1 MRCAPRFIPSFF
13 APHPPMT
20 PLTTLRCSFLA
31 AALGFTTQL
40 SAEDWG
46 AYVITPVSAPA
57 MVLEAV
63 DAGTTEGTRVS
74 IGNPAGAPHQKWF
87 IVPKGDGFYAIKP
100 SYSTTLTLAVDQG
113 GEKNGTNIV
122 LETDSGKPWQQWQIQ
137 KNDAGSYSL
146 IPRHAPTQGMDD
158 LGGKKEPGAKIDL
171 WQHNPNDQHLQ
182 WQIKPLAGSAIA
194 GAEAA
199 AAAPTYVA
207 PVIKPEDILPG
218 TIKQTQFNQSK
229 VFPGTVRDVTVFIP
243 AQYDGSKPSC
253 VYVKTDGYNAREK
266 TFLETLIATKEM
278 PVTIGVF
285 VKPGTLPA
293 PMKGT
298 MDRRNRDLEYD
309 GVGDENVRFLHD
321 ELLPFV
327 AKEFDLKLSTDGND
341 RCISGGSSGG
351 IAAFTAAWHRPEAFS
366 RVYAA
371 SGSWVAFRGGHEFPT
386 MVRKFEAKPIRAYL
400 TTATHDMENCAG
412 DWYLIDLEMDK
423 ALKFS
428 GYDYQFRSIEGRH
441 VAGYGENFLEAMAFL
456 WKGWPERVKAGT
468 SAPRAQEVIVPGQ
481 GWELLAEGF
490 KSTRGPTCSESGEV
504 FFADTSNNKIH
515 RIGLDGKVS
524 EFVGDTNAH
533 CVTMGADGKLY
544 TISEKS
550 GKLMSFDASGAGSV
564 VMEGILGHSILAMPN
579 GGLYLTTNG
588 DKPREEGT
596 VWYVKDGKKTQV
608 DKGIK
613 FATGMAYRP
622 DQWLLSVAEGHS
634 KWAYSYQINEDGTLK
649 NKERFFHL
657 YVADWEDDA
666 GPECLCYS
674 LEGRQFI
681 ATKSGVQISA
691 DDGPTQIILPV
702 PDRSRVSAVAIGG
715 KDKDTLYAFCM
726 NKIWKRKILQHAMGA
741 WSPWTKM
748 TGSKL

>member
-1 MRCAPRFIPSFF
+1 
-13 APHPPMT
+13 MT
-20 PLTTLRCSFLA
+20 PLATLRCSLLA

-63 DAGTTEGTRVS
+63 DAGTADGTRVS
-74 IGNPAGAPHQKWF
+74 IGNPAGAPNQKWF
-87 IVPKGDGFYAIKP
+87 IVSKGDGYYAIKP
-100 SYSTTLTLAVDQG
+100 SYSTTLTLAVDKG

-122 LETDSGKPWQQWQIQ
+122 LETDGGKPWQQWQIQ

-243 AQYDGSKPSC
+243 AQYDGSKPAC

-309 GVGDENVRFLHD
+309 GVGDENVRFLND

-386 MVRKFEAKPIRAYL
+386 MVRKFEAKPIRSYL

>member
-1 MRCAPRFIPSFF
+1 
-13 APHPPMT
+13 
-20 PLTTLRCSFLA
+20 
-31 AALGFTTQL
+31 
-40 SAEDWG
+40 
-46 AYVITPVSAPA
+46 

-63 DAGTTEGTRVS
+63 DAGTRDGTLVS
-74 IGNPAGAPHQKWF
+74 IGNPAGASNQKWF
-87 IVPKGDGFYAIKP
+87 IAPKGDGFYAIKP
-100 SYSTTLTLAVDQG
+100 SYSTTLTLSAAEG

-122 LETDSGKPWQQWQIQ
+122 LETDSGKPWQQWQIE
-137 KNDAGSYSL
+137 KNDAGSYAI
-146 IPRHAPTQGMDD
+146 IPRHAPTQGIDD
-158 LGGKKEPGAKIDL
+158 QGGRKEPGSKIDL
-171 WQHNPNDQHLQ
+171 WKRNPNDQHLQ

-194 GAEAA
+194 SAEAP
-199 AAAPTYVA
+199 AAPTYV
-207 PVIKPEDILPG
+207 PPTIKPEDILPG

-243 AQYDGSKPSC
+243 AQYDGSKPAC

-266 TFLETLIATKEM
+266 TFMETLIATKEM

-285 VKPGTLPA
+285 VRPGTLPA

-309 GVGDENVRFLHD
+309 GVGDENVRFLND

-327 AKEFDLKLSTDGND
+327 AKEFDLKMSTDGND

-412 DWYLIDLEMDK
+412 DWYLLDLEMDK

-428 GYDYQFRSIEGRH
+428 GYDHQFRSIEGRH
-441 VAGYGENFLEAMAFL
+441 VAGYAENYLEAMAFL
-456 WKGWPERVKAGT
+456 WKGWPERVKAGP
-468 SAPRAQEVIVPGQ
+468 SAPRAQEVIIPGE

-504 FFADTSNNKIH
+504 YFADTSNNKIH
-515 RIGLDGKVS
+515 RIGVDGKVS
-524 EFVGDTNAH
+524 EFVKDTNAH

-550 GKLMSFDASGAGSV
+550 GKLMSFDTSGAGSV
-564 VMEGILGHSILAMPN
+564 VMEGILGHSILAMPT
-579 GGLYLTTNG
+579 GALYVTTNG
-588 DKPREEGT
+588 DKPKEEGT
-596 VWYVKDGKKTQV
+596 VWLIKDGKKTLV

-634 KWAYSYQINEDGTLK
+634 KWAYSYQIDVDGTLK

-657 YVADWEDDA
+657 HVADWDDDA

-674 LEGRQFI
+674 IEGRQFI

-702 PDRSRVSAVAIGG
+702 PDRSRVTAVAIGG

>member
-1 MRCAPRFIPSFF
+1 MRQAPRYIPSFS
-13 APHPPMT
+13 T
-20 PLTTLRCSFLA
+20 PVMPSQHTIRRICLA
-31 AALGFTTQL
+31 AAIGFTSHL

-46 AYVITPVSAPA
+46 AYIIAPVSAPA

-63 DAGTTEGTRVS
+63 DAGTAEGTRVS
-74 IGNPAGAPHQKWF
+74 IGHPAGKAGQKWM
-87 IVPKGDGFYAIKP
+87 IVPKGDGYYGIKP
-100 SYSTTLTLAVDQG
+100 SYSTTLTLAADKG
-113 GEKNGTNIV
+113 GVKNGTGIV
-122 LETDSGKPWQQWQIQ
+122 LETDSGKDWQMWKIQ
-137 KNDAGSYSL
+137 KNEAGSYSI
-146 IPRHAPTQGMDD
+146 IPKHAPTQGMDD
-158 LGGKKEPGAKIDL
+158 LGGKKEAGAKIDL

-182 WQIKPLAGSAIA
+182 WQIKPLAGTAIA
-194 GAEAA
+194 GVEAA
-199 AAAPTYVA
+199 APAAPTYV
-207 PVIKPEDILPG
+207 PVAIKPEEILAG
-218 TIKQTQFNQSK
+218 TIKQVQFNRSK

-243 AQYDGSKPSC
+243 AQYDGSKPAC

-266 TFLETLIATKEM
+266 TFMETLIATKEM

-298 MDRRNRDLEYD
+298 LDRRNRDLEYD
-309 GVGDENVRFLHD
+309 GVGDENVRFLND

-327 AKEFDLKLSTDGND
+327 AKEFDLKMSTDGND

-412 DWYLIDLEMDK
+412 DWYLLDLEMDK

-441 VAGYGENFLEAMAFL
+441 VAGYAENYLEAMAFL
-456 WKGWPERVKAGT
+456 WKGWPEHVKAGP
-468 SAPRAQEVIVPGQ
+468 SAPRAQEVIVPGE

-490 KSTRGPTCSESGEV
+490 KSTRGPTCNAEGEV

-515 RIGLDGKVS
+515 RIGVDGKVS
-524 EFVGDTNAH
+524 EFVKDTNAH

-550 GKLMSFDASGAGSV
+550 GKLMSFDASGVGSV
-564 VMEGILGHSILAMPN
+564 VMEDILGHSILAMPN
-579 GGLYLTTNG
+579 GNLYVTTNG

-596 VWYVKDGKKTQV
+596 VWLIKDGKKTLV

-634 KWAYSYQINEDGTLK
+634 KWAYSYQIDEDGTLK

-657 YVADWEDDA
+657 HVADWEDDA
-666 GPECLCYS
+666 GPECVCYS
-674 LEGRQFI
+674 IEGRQFF

-702 PDRSRVSAVAIGG
+702 PDRSRVTAVAIGG
-715 KDKDTLYAFCM
+715 KDKDVLYAFCM

-748 TGSKL
+748 NGTKL

>member
-1 MRCAPRFIPSFF
+1 MRNVPRFIPSFYSPMMPF
-13 APHPPMT
+13 A
-20 PLTTLRCSFLA
+20 LLRRSFLA
-31 AALGFTTQL
+31 AALGFTTHTW
-40 SAEDWG
+40 AEDWG

-63 DAGTTEGTRVS
+63 DAGTAEGTRVS
-74 IGNPAGAPHQKWF
+74 IGNPAGAPHQKWI

-100 SYSTTLTLAVDQG
+100 SYSTTLTLAVDKG
-113 GEKNGTNIV
+113 GVKNGTNIV

-137 KNDAGSYSL
+137 KNDVGSYSL

-158 LGGKKEPGAKIDL
+158 LGGKKEPGSKIDL
-171 WQHNPNDQHLQ
+171 WQHNPRDQHLQ
-182 WQIKPLAGSAIA
+182 WQIKPLAGSGIVAS
-194 GAEAA
+194 EAA

-207 PVIKPEDILPG
+207 PVIKPEDIKEG
-218 TIKQTQFNQSK
+218 TIKQTQFAQSK
-229 VFPGTVRDVTVFIP
+229 IFPGTVRDVTVFIP
-243 AQYDGSKPSC
+243 AQYDGSKPAC

-266 TFLETLIATKEM
+266 AFMETLIATKEM

-309 GVGDENVRFLHD
+309 GVGDENVRFLND

-327 AKEFDLKLSTDGND
+327 AKEFNVKLSTDGND

-412 DWYLIDLEMDK
+412 DWYLLDLEMDK

-441 VAGYGENFLEAMAFL
+441 VAGYGENYLEAMAYL
-456 WKGWPERVKAGT
+456 WKGWPERVKAGP
-468 SAPRAQEVIVPGQ
+468 SAPRAQEVIIPGE

-490 KSTRGPTCSESGEV
+490 KSTRGPSCNANGEV

-515 RIGLDGKVS
+515 RIGADGKVS
-524 EFVGDTNAH
+524 EFVKDTNAH
-533 CVTMGADGKLY
+533 CVSVGDDGKVY
-544 TISEKS
+544 AISEKS
-550 GKLMSFDASGAGSV
+550 GKLMSFDEKGTGSV
-564 VMEGILGHSILAMPN
+564 VMEDILGHSILAMPT
-579 GGLYLTTNG
+579 GALYVTTNG
-588 DKPREEGT
+588 DKPREEGS
-596 VWYVKDGKKTQV
+596 VWLIKDGKKTLM

-634 KWAYSYQINEDGTLK
+634 KWAYSYQIDEDGTLK

-657 YVADWEDDA
+657 HVADWDDDA
-666 GPECLCYS
+666 GPESLCYS
-674 LEGRQFI
+674 VEGRQFI

-702 PDRSRVSAVAIGG
+702 PDRSRVTAVAIGG

-748 TGSKL
+748 TGTKL

>member
-1 MRCAPRFIPSFF
+1 MWLAPRFIRYFSSDFT
-13 APHPPMT
+13 MT
-20 PLTTLRCSFLA
+20 PLATLRCFFLA
-31 AALGFTTQL
+31 AAIVLTTQL

-46 AYVITPVSAPA
+46 AYVIVPVSAPA

-74 IGNPAGAPHQKWF
+74 IGNPAGKPNQKWV
-87 IVPKGDGFYAIKP
+87 IVPKSEGFYAIKP
-100 SYSTTLTLAVDQG
+100 SYSSTLTLAADKG
-113 GEKNGTNIV
+113 GVTNGTGIV
-122 LETDSGKPWQQWQIQ
+122 LEEDSGKDWQLWQIK
-137 KNDAGSYSL
+137 KNEGGSYSI
-146 IPRHAPTQGMDD
+146 IPKHAPTQGMDD

-194 GAEAA
+194 GNEAA
-199 AAAPTYVA
+199 AVAPTYVP
-207 PVIKPEDILPG
+207 PVIKPEEILPG

-243 AQYDGSKPSC
+243 AQYDGSKPAC

-266 TFLETLIATKEM
+266 TFMETLIATKEM

-309 GVGDENVRFLHD
+309 GVGDENVRFLVD

-327 AKEFDLKLSTDGND
+327 AKEFNLKLSTDGND

-441 VAGYGENFLEAMAFL
+441 VAGYAENYLEAMAFL
-456 WKGWPERVKAGT
+456 WKGWPERVKAGP
-468 SAPRAQEVIVPGQ
+468 SAPRAQEVIVPGE

-515 RIGLDGKVS
+515 RIDVDGKVS
-524 EFVGDTNAH
+524 EFVKDVNAH

-564 VMEGILGHSILAMPN
+564 VMEDILGHSILAMPT
-579 GGLYLTTNG
+579 GSLYVTTNG
-588 DKPREEGT
+588 DKPKEEGT
-596 VWYVKDGKKTQV
+596 VWLIKDGKKTLV

-622 DQWLLSVAEGHS
+622 DQWLLTVAEGHS
-634 KWAYSYQINEDGTLK
+634 KWAYSYQIAEDGTLK

-657 YVADWEDDA
+657 HVADWEDDA
-666 GPECLCYS
+666 GPECVCYS
-674 LEGRQFI
+674 IEGRQFL

-702 PDRSRVSAVAIGG
+702 PDRSRVTAVAIGG

>member
-1 MRCAPRFIPSFF
+1 
-13 APHPPMT
+13 
-20 PLTTLRCSFLA
+20 
-31 AALGFTTQL
+31 
-40 SAEDWG
+40 
-46 AYVITPVSAPA
+46 

-63 DAGTTEGTRVS
+63 DAGTAEGTRVS
-74 IGNPAGAPHQKWF
+74 IGNPVGAPKQKWM

-100 SYSTTLTLAVDQG
+100 AYSTTLTLAVAEG
-113 GEKNGTNIV
+113 GVKNGTNIV
-122 LETDSGKPWQQWQIQ
+122 LETDSGKPWQMWKIQ
-137 KNDAGSYSL
+137 KNEAGSYSL

-158 LGGKKEPGAKIDL
+158 LGGKKEAGAKIDL
-171 WQHNPNDQHLQ
+171 WKLSPNDQHLQ

-194 GAEAA
+194 GAVAE
-199 AAAPTYVA
+199 AAAPTYEA

-218 TIKQTQFNQSK
+218 AIKQTQFNQSK

-243 AQYDGSKPSC
+243 AQYDGSKPAC

-266 TFLETLIATKEM
+266 AFMETLIATKEM

-309 GVGDENVRFLHD
+309 GVGDENVRFLND

-412 DWYLIDLEMDK
+412 DWYLTDLEMDK

-428 GYDYQFRSIEGRH
+428 GYDYQFRTIEGRH
-441 VAGYGENFLEAMAFL
+441 VAGYGENYLEAMAFL
-456 WKGWPERVKAGT
+456 WKGWPERVRAGA
-468 SAPRAQEVIVPGQ
+468 SAPRAQEVIIPGE

-490 KSTRGPTCSESGEV
+490 KSTRGPSCNANGEV

-515 RIGLDGKVS
+515 RIDVDGKVS
-524 EFVGDTNAH
+524 EFATGNAH
-533 CVTMGADGKLY
+533 CVTVGADGKLY

-550 GKLMSFDASGAGSV
+550 GKLMSYDAAGAGSV

-579 GGLYLTTNG
+579 GGLYVTSNG
-588 DKPREEGT
+588 DKPKEEGT

-613 FATGMAYRP
+613 FATGMTYRP
-622 DQWLLSVAEGHS
+622 DQWLLTVAEGHS

-666 GPECLCYS
+666 GPECVCYS
-674 LEGRQFI
+674 IEGRQFI

-702 PDRSRVSAVAIGG
+702 PDRSRVTAVAIGG
-715 KDKDTLYAFCM
+715 KDKDVLYAFCG
-726 NKIWKRKILQHAMGA
+726 NKIWKRKTLQHAMGA

-748 TGSKL
+748 NGTKL